1 MPLTIGEALV
11 VARAANVATVTNAMA
26 DIKKITSII
35 PVSGGVEGPMTTSME
50 EQATRAG
57 LLEEVTGPCLPVQ
70 RPVGVI

>member
-35 PVSGGVEGPMTTSME
+35 PVS
-50 EQATRAG
+50 
-57 LLEEVTGPCLPVQ
+57 
-70 RPVGVI
+70 